1 MAAIEIN
8 NPIVEGYYADPE
20 ARFYEGK
27 YWIYVT
33 YSKPFKEQQNLAAFS
48 SVDMKTWEKHD
59 DIIDMSGFP
68 WAWGAVWAPT
78 ILEKKGKYYLIF
90 ATNDIHSDEE
100 PGGLEI
106 AVSDSPAGPF
116 KAMFDHSLVED
127 IYNGAQPIDAHL
139 FEDSDGTVYLYYGGW
154 KHCIVMIMNETMDG
168 FLPFPD
174 GEYRKEI
181 TPKDYVEG
189 PCMIKRGDKYIF
201 MWSSGNWF
209 KNDYCVYYGTAKS
222 PIGPFEKEGVVV
234 TTQEGVAKSPG
245 HNGYFYLPE
254 EDEYYLVYHRK
265 AAEETNGHGRVLC
278 IDKMQVSDDGI
289 EQVSM
294 T

>member
-33 YSKPFKEQQNLAAFS
+33 YSKPFKEQHNLAAFS
-48 SVDMKTWEKHD
+48 SADLKTWEKHD
-59 DIIDMSGFP
+59 DIIDMKGFP

-78 ILEKKGKYYLIF
+78 ILEKHGKYYLIF

-116 KAMFDHSLVED
+116 RAVFDHSLVED

-139 FEDSDGTVYLYYGGW
+139 FEDTDGTVYLYYGGW

-189 PCMIKRGDKYIF
+189 PCMIKRGDKYFF
-201 MWSSGNWF
+201 MWSSGNWY
-209 KNDYCVYYGTAKS
+209 KNDYCVYYGTSKS

-234 TTQEGVAKSPG
+234 TSKEGVAKSPG

-254 EDEYYLVYHRK
+254 EDEYYIVYHRK
-265 AAEETNGHGRVLC
+265 AVEETNGHGRVLC
-278 IDKMQVSDDGI
+278 IDKMQISDECI
-289 EQVSM
+289 EPVSM

>member
-1 MAAIEIN
+1 MATIEIH
-8 NPIVEGYYADPE
+8 NPIVEGHYADPE

-33 YSKPFKEQQNLAAFS
+33 HSKPFKEQQNLTAFS
-48 SVDMKTWEKHD
+48 SADMKNWEKHD
-59 DIIDMSGFP
+59 NIIDMSGFP
-68 WAWGAVWAPT
+68 WVWGAVWAPT
-78 ILEKKGKYYLIF
+78 IIEKKGKYYLVF
-90 ATNDIHSDEE
+90 ATNDIHSNEE

-116 KAMFDHSLVED
+116 KAMFNHSLVED

-139 FEDSDGTVYLYYGGW
+139 FEDTDGTVYLYYGGW
-154 KHCIVMIMNETMDG
+154 GHCIAMIMNETMDG
-168 FLPFPD
+168 FIPFPD

-189 PCMIKRGDKYIF
+189 PCMFRRGDKYFF
-201 MWSSGNWF
+201 MWSSGRWEQ
-209 KNDYCVYYGTAKS
+209 DSYCVYYGTSDS

-234 TTQEGVAKSPG
+234 TSKEDIAQSPG
-245 HNGYFYLPE
+245 HNGFFYIPE
-254 EDEYYLVYHRK
+254 SDEYYFVYHRRPLG
-265 AAEETNGHGRVLC
+265 ETYRHARVLC
-278 IDKMQVSDDGI
+278 IDKMLVTDDCI
-289 EQVSM
+289 ETVQM